1 MYWNH
6 IIDCLANDSSATMRG
21 GYGPIAPPPGQTG
34 HSFSHA
40 NPFASLKIEEGE
52 EEMMTKSPPV
62 DVVVLRDLPKT
73 PISNESTWS
82 MAHRGAHPFI
92 CPH

>member
-21 GYGPIAPPPGQTG
+21 GYGPIAPPPSQTG

-40 NPFASLKIEEGE
+40 NPFASLKIGEGE

-62 DVVVLRDLPKT
+62 DVVVLRDLLKT
-73 PISNESTWS
+73 PI
-82 MAHRGAHPFI
+82 RK
-92 CPH
+92 